1 MEIKLKNK
9 HTKSRLILTGFLSI
23 PNLDRPNQKLGI
35 CLIFYNSFKCTMNI
49 KLCDDNIVQLVQEY
63 M

>member
-35 CLIFYNSFKCTMNI
+35 CLFFITVLRVLWILNYVMIT
-49 KLCDDNIVQLVQEY
+49 LCN
-63 M
+63 

>member
-23 PNLDRPNQKLGI
+23 PNLDRPNQTLGI
-35 CLIFYNSFKCTMNI
+35 CLIFYNSFKGNMNI

>member
-35 CLIFYNSFKCTMNI
+35 CLIFYNRFKGTMNI